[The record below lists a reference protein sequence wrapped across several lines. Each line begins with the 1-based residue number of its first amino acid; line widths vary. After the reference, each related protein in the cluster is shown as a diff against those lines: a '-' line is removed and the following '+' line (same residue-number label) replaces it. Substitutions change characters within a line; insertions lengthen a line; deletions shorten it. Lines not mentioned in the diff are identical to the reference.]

1 MTFVVALGN
10 SNGKLTTTCSSI
22 SVTVGGGKM
31 DGFPSEFSLTTTEV
45 AQFIQEAVT
54 KEINTNL
61 DALLANFPMLF
72 KVEPK
77 LGLCILLT
85 LTSNPQFLASGI
97 MSSDFLGSVVDCS
110 SPQQPPFSPQSPLP
124 DVVVELQGQNF

>member
-1 MTFVVALGN
+1 M
-10 SNGKLTTTCSSI
+10 
-22 SVTVGGGKM
+22 
-31 DGFPSEFSLTTTEV
+31 
-45 AQFIQEAVT
+45 FIQEAVA

-61 DALLANFPMLF
+61 DALLPNFPMLF

-124 DVVVELQGQNF
+124 DVVNSQMLQVILSDYVVNSAMYTLYKNK